1 MRFIPIILISLRCIF
16 GFNLNMNANKLPTN
30 WETLRYSMKENA
42 RNWFVNRAIRKGIP
56 WNELYKKYNE
66 VEEKLKYY
74 KNIKE
79 NKEISYPPYFL
90 KPFHGYENGNMN
102 WKAAEEAE
110 SATLSIAAG
119 YWENVD
125 PYTAQDWMRYNI
137 SENIKKYF
145 SSVQGD
151 KKGFPN
157 KVLDM
162 GCSTGISTCF
172 LKKTLPVGT
181 EINGIDLSP
190 YFIAVADYYSDDFN
204 LGIQYYHEN
213 AEHTN
218 FKSKSFD
225 FVTSNFLFHELPE
238 NAAKNIIEESYRL
251 LNNNGVIA
259 IVDIDPS
266 NLNAQLSGNMFRK
279 WAFEVTE
286 PHIYNYYKR
295 DTIKMLREAGFVNIR
310 KNSND
315 PLNSIWFG
323 TKGKM
328 ENKKTIIQR
337 KSYTNRLNYNIL
349 GVM

>member
-1 MRFIPIILISLRCIF
+1 
-16 GFNLNMNANKLPTN
+16 
-30 WETLRYSMKENA
+30 
-42 RNWFVNRAIRKGIP
+42 
-56 WNELYKKYNE
+56 
-66 VEEKLKYY
+66 
-74 KNIKE
+74 
-79 NKEISYPPYFL
+79 
-90 KPFHGYENGNMN
+90 MN

-137 SENIKKYF
+137 SENIKNYF

-181 EINGIDLSP
+181 EVNGVDLSP

-213 AEHTN
+213 AECTH
-218 FKSKSFD
+218 FKDKSFD
-225 FVTSNFLFHELPE
+225 FVISNFLFHELPE
-238 NAAKNIIEESYRL
+238 KAAKNIIEESYRL

-259 IVDIDPS
+259 IVDIDPN
-266 NLNAQLSGNMFRK
+266 NLKAQLSGNMFRK

-295 DTIKMLREAGFVNIR
+295 DTIKMLQEAGFVNIR

-328 ENKKTIIQR
+328 ENKKPTIQR
-337 KSYTNRLNYNIL
+337 KSYINRLNYNIL